1 MAFPGSRE
9 RMRGA
14 KLQES
19 RLEMGRMQ
27 EYETKD
33 RE

>member
-1 MAFPGSRE
+1 MAFPHSRW

-19 RLEMGRMQ
+19 GLEMDRMQ